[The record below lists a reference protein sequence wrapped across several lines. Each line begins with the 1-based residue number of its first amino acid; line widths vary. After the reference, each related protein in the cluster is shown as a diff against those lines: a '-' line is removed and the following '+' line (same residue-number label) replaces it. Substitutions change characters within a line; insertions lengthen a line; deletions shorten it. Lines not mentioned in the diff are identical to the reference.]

1 VVRADAAAVVER
13 PPRAVFDFVAT
24 EFFRN
29 YPRWAPEVRELVA
42 LSPGPLRIGSLGRQ
56 VRVDYGRRTEA
67 TFRVTRLEPCMAVA
81 FEGLTSPFTI
91 DYAFQPWGAH
101 TRVTLVFQL
110 LRLELFMRPFERA
123 IRGVARDSVADTMRR
138 LKALAE
144 RELAA
149 EPPATA
155 VPPAPADSPPVP
167 GEPRPAPA
175 ESPPQDPAPGL
186 NRA

>member
-13 PPRAVFDFVAT
+13 PPQVVFDFVAT

-67 TFRVTRLEPCMAVA
+67 TFRVTRLEPGAHVA
-81 FEGLTSPFTI
+81 FAGLSTPFTI
-91 DYAFQPWGAH
+91 DYRFEPAGEH

-110 LRLELFMRPFERA
+110 LRLELYMLPFTRV
-123 IRGVARDSVADTMRR
+123 IRSAAADSVAATVRT
-138 LKALAE
+138 LKLVVERDVAPAAAASALPE
-144 RELAA
+144 AA
-149 EPPATA
+149 PAA
-155 VPPAPADSPPVP
+155 PPPAPPVSP
-167 GEPRPAPA
+167 A
-175 ESPPQDPAPGL
+175 
-186 NRA
+186 